1 MSKLSRRGAEDRKQR
16 LKASRAASYP
26 DQITCRPGLGP
37 RRATPPLSS
46 AAATPRRHG
55 ASGLR
60 LLRPACQNTFCPASA
75 RATVARLTNAM
86 TYSID
91 HEPSPLKYLRIRIA
105 RPEHCP
111 STLRPVSSYQTMTS
125 IARRWH
131 ACVLAPRPTGMQAR
145 QRSRVSSPTPSPII
159 CTPSALYTERSIHI
173 LHRERTSPRTS
184 T

>member
-1 MSKLSRRGAEDRKQR
+1 MPTRTRTPTSNTPRCPPRRRRHDATARQDSGCCNGPKHVLPCLSNKARNDRQR
-16 LKASRAASYP
+16 LA
-26 DQITCRPGLGP
+26 
-37 RRATPPLSS
+37 
-46 AAATPRRHG
+46 
-55 ASGLR
+55 
-60 LLRPACQNTFCPASA
+60 
-75 RATVARLTNAM
+75 NAM

-91 HEPSPLKYLRIRIA
+91 HEPSPPKYLRIRIA

-145 QRSRVSSPTPSPII
+145 QRSRVSSPTPSPMI
-159 CTPSALYTERSIHI
+159 CAPSALYTARGIHI